1 MSQKKSNFAIST
13 DSSDAWRKT
22 EQYLMPSQLKP
33 AEGKEYNI
41 YPTFPASGEIST
53 GYDALAKILMIHP
66 VIVIDGYV
74 GVFFDEFKKEIEKR
88 IIPTGKT
95 LIWHNTSAALKPSTA
110 IDEMIAPFL
119 GGDDPLFGTR
129 CTLELADFFDPSFPG
144 SFDAFSSTQT
154 TTIIIGCGAALAAP
168 NAFTVYIDLPKN
180 ELQFR
185 MRGGSALNFGA
196 TLPGSNKEMYKR
208 FYFVDWVV
216 LNKHKQNLLPRISL
230 IVDGQRPGEPTLMHG
245 DPFRAS
251 LEKMSGNFFRVR
263 PWFEPGSWGGQW
275 MKEHINTLPQNV
287 PNYAWSFELIV
298 PENGLIFSDDNNLL
312 EVSFDFLMFHN
323 NRAVIGAAA
332 DRFGFEFPIRFDFL
346 DTFDGGNLSVQCHP
360 STEYIKKEFGETFT
374 QDETYYILD
383 AKEDAKVYLG
393 FQESIQPDEFRS
405 VLEESAEKATP
416 VEIEQFVQTHP
427 ASKFDLFL
435 IPGGTIHGSGKNTM
449 VLEISNTPYIF
460 TFKMY
465 DWLRMDLDGK
475 PRTLNIKRAF
485 ENLDFSRK
493 GDLVKQSFISKPVL
507 LDEGE
512 DWKLIHQPT
521 HPNHFYDVYR
531 YDFETSVFVNTED
544 SCQIMMLVEGEQVLL
559 ETKNGMKQVFNYA
572 ETFVVPA
579 AAKRFK
585 LTNLG
590 ATTAKV
596 VTSFVKA
603 NATKTEFKSAK

>member
-1 MSQKKSNFAIST
+1 MTTKKTSFAIKNSG
-13 DSSDAWRKT
+13 SDQWRKT
-22 EQYLMPSQLKP
+22 EQYLIPSQSSP
-33 AEGKEYNI
+33 STGKEYDI
-41 YPTFPASGEIST
+41 YPTFPASGEIKT
-53 GYDALAKILMIHP
+53 GYDALTQIIMNHP
-66 VIVIDGYV
+66 IIAIDGYV

-88 IIPTGKT
+88 ITSSGKQI
-95 LIWHNTSAALKPSTA
+95 IWHNTSDSLKPSVE
-110 IDEMIAPFL
+110 IDELIAPFL

-129 CTLELADFFDPSFPG
+129 CTLELSDFFDKSFPG
-144 SFDAFSSTQT
+144 SLNVIPSTKNIF
-154 TTIIIGCGAALAAP
+154 IIMGCGAALAAP
-168 NAFTVYIDLPKN
+168 NAYTVYIDLPKN

-185 MRGGSALNFGA
+185 MRGGSAINLGA
-196 TLPGSNKEMYKR
+196 TVAGSNKEMYKR
-208 FYFVDWVV
+208 FYFVDWIV
-216 LNKHKQNLLPRISL
+216 LNNHKQKTLPKIDL
-230 IVDGQRPGEPTLMHG
+230 IVDSQRPGEPTMMSG
-245 DPFRAS
+245 DSFRAS
-251 LEKMSGNFFRVR
+251 LEAMACNFFRVR

-275 MKEHINTLPQNV
+275 MKEHINALPKNV

-298 PENGLIFSDDNNLL
+298 PENGLLFSYENSLL

-323 NRAVIGAAA
+323 NKAVIGAAA
-332 DRFGFEFPIRFDFL
+332 KRFGFEFPIRFDFL

-360 STEYIKKEFGETFT
+360 TTDYIKKEFGETFT

-383 AKEDAKVYLG
+383 AKKDARVYLG
-393 FQESIQPDEFRS
+393 FQESIQPDEFKAI
-405 VLEESAEKATP
+405 LEESAENATP
-416 VEIEQFVQTHP
+416 VEIEKFVQTHS

-435 IPGGTIHGSGKNTM
+435 IPAGTVHGSGKNTM

-493 GDLVKQSFISKPVL
+493 GAIVKENFISKPVL

-521 HPNHFYDVYR
+521 HPNHFYDVHR
-531 YDFETSVFVNTED
+531 YDFETSVFINTND
-544 SCQIMMLVEGEQVLL
+544 SCQIMMLVEGEQVML
-559 ETKNGMKQVFNYA
+559 ETQNGMKQVFNYA

-590 ATTAKV
+590 TTTARV

-603 NATKTEFKSAK
+603 NAI

>member
-1 MSQKKSNFAIST
+1 MTTKKSSFAIKSS
-13 DSSDAWRKT
+13 SSDQWRLT
-22 EQYLMPSQLKP
+22 EQYLIPSQLNP
-33 AEGKEYNI
+33 SVEKEYNL
-41 YPTFPASGEIST
+41 YPSFPAAGEIKS
-53 GYDALAKILMIHP
+53 GYDALAQIVMQHP
-66 VIVIDGYV
+66 IIAIDGYV
-74 GVFFDEFKKEIEKR
+74 GVFFDEIKNEIERR
-88 IIPTGKT
+88 IVTSGK
-95 LIWHNTSAALKPSTA
+95 LIIWHNTAESLKSSKE
-110 IDEMIAPFL
+110 IDTLIAPFL

-144 SFDAFSSTQT
+144 SLNVIPSLQT
-154 TTIIIGCGAALAAP
+154 INIIIGCGAALAAP
-168 NAFTVYIDLPKN
+168 NAYTVYIDLPKN

-185 MRGGSALNFGA
+185 MRGGSAINLGA

-216 LNKHKQNLLPRISL
+216 LNNHKQKLLPSIDL
-230 IVDGQRPGEPTLMHG
+230 IVDSQRPDEPTMMHG
-245 DPFRAS
+245 DSFRAS
-251 LEKMSGNFFRVR
+251 LEAMACNYFRVR

-275 MKEHINTLPQNV
+275 MKNHFNALPKNV

-298 PENGLIFSDDNNLL
+298 PENGLLFSYENSLL

-323 NRAVIGAAA
+323 NKAIIGKAAK
-332 DRFGFEFPIRFDFL
+332 RFGFEFPIRFDFL

-360 STEYIKKEFGETFT
+360 TTDYIKKEFGETFT

-383 AKEDAKVYLG
+383 AEKDAKVYLG
-393 FQESIQPDEFRS
+393 FQESIQPDEFRAT
-405 VLEESAEKATP
+405 LEESAENATP

-435 IPGGTIHGSGKNTM
+435 IPAGTVHGSGKNTM

-493 GDLVKQSFISKPVL
+493 GTVVKENFISKPVV

-521 HPNHFYDVYR
+521 HPNHFYDVHR
-531 YDFETSVFVNTED
+531 YDFETSVFINTED

-590 ATTAKV
+590 SSTARV

-603 NATKTEFKSAK
+603 NVV